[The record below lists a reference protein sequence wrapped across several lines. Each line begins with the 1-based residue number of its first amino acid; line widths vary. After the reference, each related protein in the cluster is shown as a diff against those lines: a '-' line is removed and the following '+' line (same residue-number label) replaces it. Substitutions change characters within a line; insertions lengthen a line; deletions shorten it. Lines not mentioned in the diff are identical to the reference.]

1 MLLKMDYE
9 LMTLKAL
16 KEHAKS
22 LGITGY
28 SKYTSATKHELV
40 KLIEKEEKPKKKK
53 TSKKVSPKLAPPK
66 KSRKKK
72 TPEIE
77 APQPSTP
84 PFAQP
89 LVSPVPTPQPSRSPT
104 PQAVRP
110 ASPARIR
117 QFVSTSTQPLTQIT
131 ELSTLPIPAY
141 TGPEIIET
149 LDQKLEVMSLADQ
162 FHSRHAVLQALR
174 TSDYSKLNKLYSY
187 AQSSFLMSNLEKN
200 IDQFLLDVQTL
211 TKRTILSRKAD
222 TIYITDITLN
232 DVIFM
237 PSFRIS
243 NDLDKPLSVYGVLE
257 LVKNMEGWE
266 PREEHTFSSDEDLM
280 SRVKGSSVLFIDLE
294 TK

>member
-1 MLLKMDYE
+1 
-9 LMTLKAL
+9 
-16 KEHAKS
+16 
-22 LGITGY
+22 
-28 SKYTSATKHELV
+28 
-40 KLIEKEEKPKKKK
+40 
-53 TSKKVSPKLAPPK
+53 
-66 KSRKKK
+66 
-72 TPEIE
+72 
-77 APQPSTP
+77 
-84 PFAQP
+84 
-89 LVSPVPTPQPSRSPT
+89 
-104 PQAVRP
+104 
-110 ASPARIR
+110 
-117 QFVSTSTQPLTQIT
+117 
-131 ELSTLPIPAY
+131 
-141 TGPEIIET
+141 
-149 LDQKLEVMSLADQ
+149 
-162 FHSRHAVLQALR
+162 
-174 TSDYSKLNKLYSY
+174 
-187 AQSSFLMSNLEKN
+187 MSNLEKN